1 MSAVVEISNPNSVV
15 DRGTNITFSVT
26 KISPNISSHRFDR
39 LDCAIISPDDRSHK
53 KIVAQYDKHSLM
65 FKAPSHGIPD
75 AYQNRISYV
84 GNLSFVIEGIQFSD
98 KFLKVFC
105 ILNYKNGSLT
115 KHVESNVYEIKF
127 VYGTFR
133 IWLFYFCL
141 SSTILLVSLEI
152 AISLKG

>member
-1 MSAVVEISNPNSVV
+1 
-15 DRGTNITFSVT
+15 
-26 KISPNISSHRFDR
+26 
-39 LDCAIISPDDRSHK
+39 
-53 KIVAQYDKHSLM
+53 M

-127 VYGTFR
+127 VYGMFR
-133 IWLFYFCL
+133 IWLFNFCL
-141 SSTILLVSLEI
+141 LSTILLVSFEI
-152 AISLKG
+152 AISLKVIKYVQALSKAQAVLYSWTSVHEIVVLNVGRK